1 MRNNNNNNNRGG
13 ASASA
18 AGGGGD
24 GSSDRNEHRTKPPKA
39 INIRVLLHED
49 GLVLKGLPKNKT
61 LNDNEVKLPI
71 LWKTHNNVTNQDKI
85 QTTNFL
91 IGDTSLKVANQVSKK
106 PGPFSSK
113 DSRGKITV
121 PQPNKFSMLVRI
133 GDEEMIEAFHRLD
146 ETIKSKIRD
155 GNLLADYRITAERLD
170 DCYKPFLIENG
181 SGDFSFS
188 TSFNVNADGTLD
200 ASTEVV
206 DVKLM
211 IVSRNIETGEVENSF
226 KQATVEDIRIG
237 DSVIIEGG
245 FDAIRL
251 DKMSTT
257 SDGLPRIGFKH
268 YARRVIVVRTA
279 EDMQEEE
286 DDDDDSFLLAAAS
299 GKTFSST
306 SKLSASVGEKRA
318 RSPELK
324 REDDSSNDGTS
335 GGASSSSSF
344 FKR

>member
-1 MRNNNNNNNRGG
+1 MRRTPAAAAAP
-13 ASASA
+13 ASSA
-18 AGGGGD
+18 D
-24 GSSDRNEHRTKPPKA
+24 GPSERSDTRVKPPKA
-39 INIRVLLHED
+39 INIRTLLHED
-49 GLVLKGLPKNKT
+49 GLVVKGLPKNKT
-61 LNDNEVKLPI
+61 LNDTEVKLPI
-71 LWKTHNNVTNQDKI
+71 LWKVHNETTNQDKI

-121 PQPNKFSMLVRI
+121 PQPNKYSMLVRI
-133 GDEEMIEAFHRLD
+133 GDEEMIECFHRLD

-155 GNLLADYRITAERLD
+155 GNLLADYRVTADRLD

-181 SGDFSFS
+181 SGDFSIS

-200 ASTEVV
+200 PSTEVV

-211 IVSRNIETGEVENSF
+211 IVSRNIETGEIENSF
-226 KQATVEDIRIG
+226 KPATVEDIRIG

-245 FDAIRL
+245 FDAVRL
-251 DKMSTT
+251 DKMTQT
-257 SDGLPRIGFKH
+257 SDGVPRIGFKH

-279 EDMQEEE
+279 EDMQEE
-286 DDDDDSFLLAAAS
+286 DDEDDDSFLLAAAS
-299 GKTFSST
+299 GKTFSKAST
-306 SKLSASVGEKRA
+306 TSTTSSATTAAVGEKRA
-318 RSPELK
+318 RSPEPVK
-324 REDDSSNDGTS
+324 EEP
-335 GGASSSSSF
+335 ASSSPF